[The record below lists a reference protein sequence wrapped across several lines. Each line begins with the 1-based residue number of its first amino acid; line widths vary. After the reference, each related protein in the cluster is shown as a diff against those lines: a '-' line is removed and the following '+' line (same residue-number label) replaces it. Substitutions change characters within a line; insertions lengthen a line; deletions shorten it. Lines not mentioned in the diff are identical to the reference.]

1 MKKRISA
8 FLLMLVLFVTAAL
21 PVCAADNALRLADN
35 ADLLTSGEETELL
48 SLLDEISNR
57 QQVDIAVV
65 TTDTLDGKAIG
76 VYADDYYD
84 ANGYRADGV
93 LLVVDMSDRDWYIT
107 TSGFGITAVTD
118 AGREYMSER
127 FVNDLGAGNYA
138 AAFTSYAE
146 LCDDFITQ
154 AKTGAPYDAGNLPK
168 EPFAVLRNLLI
179 ALAVGFIVALII
191 TGVMKGKLKSV
202 RSQSAA
208 GSYIKNGSMRVTH
221 NSELFLYTRIERRE
235 REKKED
241 AEGSKTHTSS
251 SGTTHGG
258 GGGSF

>member
-8 FLLMLVLFVTAAL
+8 FLLMLVLFVTASL
-21 PVCAADNALRLADN
+21 PVCAADNVLRLADN
-35 ADLLTSGEETELL
+35 ADLLASVEETELL

-76 VYADDYYD
+76 EYADDYYD
-84 ANGYRADGV
+84 VNGYRADGV
-93 LLVVDMSDRDWYIT
+93 LLLVDMSNRDWYIS

-118 AGREYMSER
+118 AGREYMSEK
-127 FVNDLGAGNYA
+127 FLSDLGAGNYA

-191 TGVMKGKLKSV
+191 TGIMKGKLKSV
-202 RSQSAA
+202 HSQSAA
-208 GSYIKNGSMRVTH
+208 GSYIKSGSMQVTV
-221 NSELFLYTRIERRE
+221 NRELFLYTRVERRKKE
-235 REKKED
+235 QKED
-241 AEGSKTHTSS
+241 AEGSQTHTSS